1 MKSTDYKICIEA
13 FVRWEQLT
21 GRAFQTMDF
30 ESPDDLC
37 QLLYCARLVANPDE
51 QATYEVF
58 STALHSNNRFYKQA
72 ITSLMRYNNVVS
84 QFTSTTQPTTAA
96 ESDKDS
102 ASSPTLGEAV
112 ARLIVVGGVD
122 ARFVM
127 RDMSIADMLLLVKAI
142 DDKQRQEAESARLWT
157 YISVAPHIDQK
168 KTPNPQKLYP
178 FPWEAEQIKQKAIE
192 VAESSME
199 EFEAFMRQTPKNKK

>member
-1 MKSTDYKICIEA
+1 MKSKDYKICIEA

-37 QLLYCARLVANPDE
+37 RLLYCARLVANPDE

-58 STALHSNNRFYKQA
+58 STALHSNARFYKQA
-72 ITSLMRYNNVVS
+72 ITSLMRYNSIVS
-84 QFTSTTQPTTAA
+84 QFASITQPAPSATKNETAT
-96 ESDKDS
+96 
-102 ASSPTLGEAV
+102 SPTLGEAV

-168 KTPNPQKLYP
+168 KTPTPQKLYP
-178 FPWEAEQIKQKAIE
+178 FPWEVEQIKQKAIE
-192 VAESSME
+192 VAESSKE
-199 EFEAFMRQTPKNKK
+199 EFEAFMRQTPKKK

>member
-1 MKSTDYKICIEA
+1 
-13 FVRWEQLT
+13 
-21 GRAFQTMDF
+21 MDF

-37 QLLYCARLVANPDE
+37 RLLYCARLVANPDE

-58 STALHSNNRFYKQA
+58 STALHSNARFYKQA
-72 ITSLMRYNNVVS
+72 INSLMRYNSIVS
-84 QFTSTTQPTTAA
+84 QFASITQPAPSATKNETAT
-96 ESDKDS
+96 
-102 ASSPTLGEAV
+102 SPTLGEAV

-168 KTPNPQKLYP
+168 KTPTPQKLYP
-178 FPWEAEQIKQKAIE
+178 FPWEVEQIKQKAIE

-199 EFEAFMRQTPKNKK
+199 EFEAFMRQTPKKK